1 MSKKSEK
8 YERFSG
14 KGRTGTRQLLL
25 QVLYQHQM
33 NQDDL
38 ETLLNQSLKIKEFSR
53 IDQDYYQILLS
64 EVLENQSQIEEII
77 TKHLDRPIDQID
89 PIEKAIMWIAVSE
102 ILFHSDVPV
111 SVVINEAVEL
121 AKLFGAEGS
130 FQYINAVIDAFQQ
143 AHSQEVK

>member
-1 MSKKSEK
+1 MNKKTKK

-33 NQDDL
+33 NKDDL
-38 ETLLNQSLKIKEFSR
+38 ETLQNQSLKIKEFSR
-53 IDQDYYQILLS
+53 IDQDYFQALLG
-64 EVLENQSQIEEII
+64 EVLENHNQIEEVIS
-77 TKHLDRPIDQID
+77 KYLDRPIEQID

-102 ILFHSDVPV
+102 ILFHPDVPV

-130 FQYINAVIDAFQQ
+130 YQYVNAVLDALKTDR
-143 AHSQEVK
+143 S

>member
-33 NQDDL
+33 NKDDL

-53 IDQDYYQILLS
+53 IDQDYYQTLLS
-64 EVLENQSQIEEII
+64 EVLENQNQIEEI
-77 TKHLDRPIDQID
+77 TSKYLDRPIEQID
-89 PIEKAIMWIAVSE
+89 PIEKAIMWIAASE
-102 ILFHSDVPV
+102 ILFHRDVPV
-111 SVVINEAVEL
+111 PVVINEAVEL
-121 AKLFGAEGS
+121 AKVFGAEGS
-130 FQYINAVIDAFQQ
+130 YQFVNAVLDAFKTD
-143 AHSQEVK
+143 HS

>member
-53 IDQDYYQILLS
+53 IDQDYYQLS
-64 EVLENQSQIEEII
+64 LIHI
-77 TKHLDRPIDQID
+77 
-89 PIEKAIMWIAVSE
+89 
-102 ILFHSDVPV
+102 
-111 SVVINEAVEL
+111 
-121 AKLFGAEGS
+121 
-130 FQYINAVIDAFQQ
+130 
-143 AHSQEVK
+143 

>member
-33 NQDDL
+33 NKDDL

-53 IDQDYYQILLS
+53 IDQDYYQTLLS
-64 EVLENQSQIEEII
+64 EVLKNQNQIEEI
-77 TKHLDRPIDQID
+77 TSKYLDRPIEQID
-89 PIEKAIMWIAVSE
+89 PIEKAIMWIAVTE
-102 ILFHSDVPV
+102 ILFHPDVPV

-130 FQYINAVIDAFQQ
+130 YQYVNAVLDALKTDR
-143 AHSQEVK
+143 S

>member
-33 NQDDL
+33 NKDDL

-53 IDQDYYQILLS
+53 IDQDYFQALLS
-64 EVLENQSQIEEII
+64 EVLGNHNQIEEVIS
-77 TKHLDRPIDQID
+77 KYLDRPIEQID

-102 ILFHSDVPV
+102 ILFHPDVPV

-130 FQYINAVIDAFQQ
+130 YQYVNAVLDALKTD
-143 AHSQEVK
+143 HS

>member
-25 QVLYQHQM
+25 QILYQHQL

-38 ETLLNQSLKIKEFSR
+38 ETLMNQSLKIKEFSR
-53 IDQDYYQILLS
+53 IDQDYYRILLA
-64 EVLENQSQIEEII
+64 EVLENQSHIGEII
-77 TKHLDRPIDQID
+77 SKYLDRPIEQID

-102 ILFHSDVPV
+102 ILFHPDVPV

-130 FQYINAVIDAFQQ
+130 FQYVNAVIDAFQH
-143 AHSQEVK
+143 AHSQKGK

>member
-8 YERFSG
+8 YEQFSG

-25 QVLYQHQM
+25 QILYQHQL

-38 ETLLNQSLKIKEFSR
+38 ETLMNQSLKIKEFSR
-53 IDQDYYQILLS
+53 IDQDYYRILLA
-64 EVLENQSQIEEII
+64 EVLENQSHIEEII
-77 TKHLDRPIDQID
+77 SKYLDRPIEQID

-102 ILFHSDVPV
+102 ILFHPDVPV

-130 FQYINAVIDAFQQ
+130 FQYVNAVIDAIQH
-143 AHSQEVK
+143 AHSQKGK

>member
-102 ILFHSDVPV
+102 ILFHPDVPV

>member
-33 NQDDL
+33 NKDDL

-53 IDQDYYQILLS
+53 IDQDYYQTLLS
-64 EVLENQSQIEEII
+64 EVLENQNQIEEI
-77 TKHLDRPIDQID
+77 TSKYLDRPIEQID
-89 PIEKAIMWIAVSE
+89 PIEKAIMWIAVTE
-102 ILFHSDVPV
+102 ILFHPDVPV

-130 FQYINAVIDAFQQ
+130 YQYVNAVLDALKTD
-143 AHSQEVK
+143 HT

>member
-25 QVLYQHQM
+25 QILYQHQL

-38 ETLLNQSLKIKEFSR
+38 ETLMNQSLKIKEFSR
-53 IDQDYYQILLS
+53 IDQDYYRILLA
-64 EVLENQSQIEEII
+64 EVLENQSHIEEII
-77 TKHLDRPIDQID
+77 SKYLDRPIEQID
-89 PIEKAIMWIAVSE
+89 PIEKAIMWIAVAE
-102 ILFHSDVPV
+102 ILFHPDVPV
-111 SVVINEAVEL
+111 AVVINEAVEL

-130 FQYINAVIDAFQQ
+130 YQYVNAVLDAFQH
-143 AHSQEVK
+143 AHSQKGK

>member
-1 MSKKSEK
+1 MNKKTKK

-33 NQDDL
+33 TKDDL

-53 IDQDYYQILLS
+53 IDQDYYQVLLS
-64 EVLENQSQIEEII
+64 EVLENHNQIEEVIS
-77 TKHLDRPIDQID
+77 KYLDRPIEQID

-102 ILFHSDVPV
+102 ILCSSCV
-111 SVVINEAVEL
+111 SSIKIW
-121 AKLFGAEGS
+121 KLPFPNCNILS
-130 FQYINAVIDAFQQ
+130 FIT
-143 AHSQEVK
+143 SS

>member
-33 NQDDL
+33 NKDDL

-53 IDQDYYQILLS
+53 IDQDYYQTLLS
-64 EVLENQSQIEEII
+64 
-77 TKHLDRPIDQID
+77 
-89 PIEKAIMWIAVSE
+89 
-102 ILFHSDVPV
+102 
-111 SVVINEAVEL
+111 
-121 AKLFGAEGS
+121 
-130 FQYINAVIDAFQQ
+130 
-143 AHSQEVK
+143 

>member
-1 MSKKSEK
+1 MSKKSK
-8 YERFSG
+8 KTERFSG

-33 NQDDL
+33 NKDDL

-53 IDQDYYQILLS
+53 IDQDYYQTLLS
-64 EVLENQSQIEEII
+64 EVLENHNQIEEI
-77 TKHLDRPIDQID
+77 TSKYLDRPIEQID
-89 PIEKAIMWIAVSE
+89 PIEKAIMWIAVAE
-102 ILFHSDVPV
+102 ILFHPDVPV

-130 FQYINAVIDAFQQ
+130 FQYINAVIDAFQH
-143 AHSQEVK
+143 AHSQEGK

>member
-33 NQDDL
+33 NKDDL

-53 IDQDYYQILLS
+53 IDQDYYQTLLS
-64 EVLENQSQIEEII
+64 EVLENHNQIEEV
-77 TKHLDRPIDQID
+77 TSKYLDRPIEQID
-89 PIEKAIMWIAVSE
+89 PIEKAIMWIAVTE
-102 ILFHSDVPV
+102 ILFHPDVPV

-130 FQYINAVIDAFQQ
+130 YQYVNAVLDALKTD
-143 AHSQEVK
+143 HP

>member
-38 ETLLNQSLKIKEFSR
+38 ETLMNQSLKIKEFSR
-53 IDQDYYQILLS
+53 IDQDYYRILLA
-64 EVLENQSQIEEII
+64 EVLENQSHIEEII
-77 TKHLDRPIDQID
+77 SKYLDRPIEQID

-102 ILFHSDVPV
+102 ILFHPDVPV

-130 FQYINAVIDAFQQ
+130 FQYVNAVIDAFQH
-143 AHSQEVK
+143 AHSQKGK

>member
-25 QVLYQHQM
+25 QILYQHQL

-38 ETLLNQSLKIKEFSR
+38 ETLMNQSLKIKEFSR
-53 IDQDYYQILLS
+53 IDQDYYRILLA
-64 EVLENQSQIEEII
+64 EVLENQSHIEEII
-77 TKHLDRPIDQID
+77 SKYLDRPIEQID

-102 ILFHSDVPV
+102 ILFHPDVQV

-130 FQYINAVIDAFQQ
+130 FQYVNAVIDAIQH
-143 AHSQEVK
+143 AHSQKGK

>member
-33 NQDDL
+33 NKDDL

-53 IDQDYYQILLS
+53 IDQDYYQTLLS
-64 EVLENQSQIEEII
+64 EVLENQNQIEEI
-77 TKHLDRPIDQID
+77 TSKYLDRPIEQID
-89 PIEKAIMWIAVSE
+89 PIEKAIMWIAVAE
-102 ILFHSDVPV
+102 ILFHPDVPV
-111 SVVINEAVEL
+111 PVVINEAVEL

-130 FQYINAVIDAFQQ
+130 YQYVNAVLDALKTD
-143 AHSQEVK
+143 HS

>member
-1 MSKKSEK
+1 MSKESEK

-25 QVLYQHQM
+25 QVLYQQQM

-77 TKHLDRPIDQID
+77 SKYLDRPIDQID

-102 ILFHSDVPV
+102 ILFHPDVPV

-130 FQYINAVIDAFQQ
+130 FQYVNAVIDAIQH
-143 AHSQEVK
+143 AHSQKGK

>member
-25 QVLYQHQM
+25 QILYQHQL

-38 ETLLNQSLKIKEFSR
+38 ETLMNQSLKIKEFSR
-53 IDQDYYQILLS
+53 IDQDYYRILLA
-64 EVLENQSQIEEII
+64 EVLENQSHIEEII
-77 TKHLDRPIDQID
+77 SKYLDRPIEQID
-89 PIEKAIMWIAVSE
+89 PIEKAIMWIAVAE
-102 ILFHSDVPV
+102 ILFHPDVPV

-130 FQYINAVIDAFQQ
+130 YQYVNAVLDALKTD
-143 AHSQEVK
+143 HS

>member
-25 QVLYQHQM
+25 QILYQHQL

-38 ETLLNQSLKIKEFSR
+38 ETLMNQSLKIKEFSR
-53 IDQDYYQILLS
+53 IDQDYYRILLA
-64 EVLENQSQIEEII
+64 EVLENQSHIEEII
-77 TKHLDRPIDQID
+77 SKYLDRPIEQID

-102 ILFHSDVPV
+102 ILFHPDVPV

-130 FQYINAVIDAFQQ
+130 YQYVNAVLDALKTDR
-143 AHSQEVK
+143 S

>member
-1 MSKKSEK
+1 MGKKSEK
-8 YERFSG
+8 FERFSG

-33 NQDDL
+33 NKDDL

-53 IDQDYYQILLS
+53 IDQDYFQALLS
-64 EVLENQSQIEEII
+64 EVLGNHNQIEEVIS
-77 TKHLDRPIDQID
+77 KYLDRPIEQID

-102 ILFHSDVPV
+102 ILFHPDVPV

-130 FQYINAVIDAFQQ
+130 YQYVNAVLDALKTD
-143 AHSQEVK
+143 HS

>member
-102 ILFHSDVPV
+102 ILFHPDVPV

-130 FQYINAVIDAFQQ
+130 FQYINAVIDAFQR
-143 AHSQEVK
+143 AHSQEGK

>member
-25 QVLYQHQM
+25 QILYQYQL

-38 ETLLNQSLKIKEFSR
+38 ESLMNQSLKIKEFSR
-53 IDQDYYQILLS
+53 IDQDYYRILLA
-64 EVLENQSQIEEII
+64 EVLENQSHIEEII
-77 TKHLDRPIDQID
+77 SKYLDRPIEQID

-102 ILFHSDVPV
+102 ILFHPDVPV

-130 FQYINAVIDAFQQ
+130 FQYVNAVIDAFQH
-143 AHSQEVK
+143 AHSQKGK

>member
-14 KGRTGTRQLLL
+14 KGRTGSRQLLL
-25 QVLYQHQM
+25 QILYQHQL

-38 ETLLNQSLKIKEFSR
+38 ETLMNQSIKIKEFSR
-53 IDQDYYQILLS
+53 IDQDYYRILLA
-64 EVLENQSQIEEII
+64 EVLENQSHIEEII
-77 TKHLDRPIDQID
+77 SKYLDRPIEQID

-102 ILFHSDVPV
+102 ILFHPDVPV

-130 FQYINAVIDAFQQ
+130 FQYVNAVIDAFQH
-143 AHSQEVK
+143 AHSQKGK